1 VRLDTNL
8 TIRISQRDYGRLHTL
23 ASERGMSIGVLVR
36 QAIEA
41 ALEEAD
47 RLAGHV
53 DVRLPREAAAD
64 LVRRF
69 DRVAEPAT

>member
-1 VRLDTNL
+1 
-8 TIRISQRDYGRLHTL
+8 
-23 ASERGMSIGVLVR
+23 MSIGVLVR